1 MDLVSLI
8 GIIGGFGALVGAIML
23 ENAEIVGS
31 GYLNIPGIVIIG
43 IGSLCAASVCYLPE
57 HVKKLGTY
65 CKLVFVHPH
74 YEAGEVIEQMIEFA
88 QKARREGLLSLEAD
102 LEKIHDPFF
111 KKGLQL
117 VVDGIDPALIRAVLE
132 TDTAG
137 MEERHKVGE
146 SYLMAIG
153 GIAPTMGI
161 LGAIMGLAGAL
172 AKMGGGDIMKTVN
185 SLAIAFIASF
195 YGVAIA
201 NLVFIPMSTKLG
213 TISKEEIFVREITI
227 TGVLSIQAGDN
238 PRIVE
243 ERLRAFFP
251 PTGFPVKAK
260 EGAAPA
266 K

>member
-1 MDLVSLI
+1 MDLVSVL
-8 GIIGGFGALVGAIML
+8 GIIGGIAALIGAIML
-23 ENAEIVGS
+23 EHAEIVGS
-31 GYLNIPGIVIIG
+31 GYFNIPGIVIIG
-43 IGSLCAASVCYLPE
+43 IGSLCAASMCYLPE
-57 HVKKLGTY
+57 HVKKFPTY
-65 CKLVFVHPH
+65 CKLVFSHPN
-74 YEAGEVIEQMIEFA
+74 YEAGEIIEQMIEFA

-195 YGVAIA
+195 YGVAVA

-213 TISKEEIFVREITI
+213 TINKEEIFVREITI